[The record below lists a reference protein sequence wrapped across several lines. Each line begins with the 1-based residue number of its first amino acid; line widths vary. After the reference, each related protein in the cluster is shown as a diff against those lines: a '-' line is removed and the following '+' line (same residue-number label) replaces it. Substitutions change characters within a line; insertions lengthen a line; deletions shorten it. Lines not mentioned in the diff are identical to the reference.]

1 MTMKNAETHPKTH
14 TDEKYSASNTKPIKG
29 LSKKQS
35 QWAWFL
41 GLYLA
46 GFLTVFIIAKLI
58 KWAMGI

>member
-1 MTMKNAETHPKTH
+1 MKNVRSQPKTD
-14 TDEKYSASNTKPIKG
+14 TDKKYSASNTKPIKG

-35 QWAWFL
+35 QWAWFV

-46 GFLTVFIIAKLI
+46 GFITIFIIAKLI